1 MLRFKTYFKRLEE
14 RVLFSTNL
22 TPAEWDK
29 RPERFEKLRT
39 AMKDKIKI
47 IHFKSKTNQEEIIV
61 KDTADN
67 KKVIK
72 DFEKII
78 LNMIGPAR
86 TKALKEL
93 PTIELDTSLGKVPI
107 TSIAKSLHFGGEP
120 TGGGMSGATAKGE
133 SLQCVMLDA
142 LLIHGTNKKYDF
154 FTQSD
159 ILETSFNNV
168 KVDKKFKDIMQAV
181 SLAPQWHRSGYM
193 IGKKLIKEGY
203 VTRDHEL
210 FRGKGKMSEIYKLKK
225 NAYTAEGKPS
235 LSNDK
240 WNPGDI
246 YAIKKSVDVKKVLQ
260 DHSVAALN
268 ISLSEAF
275 RKRDI
280 VPISLKIAPDFK
292 DEGSIKLTVYNLD
305 RLPEKQRKFD
315 RLTLAK
321 KKFWGS
327 KSATLFIDGQQLDFR
342 SFSDFVAV
350 NMEILGGKARGGKV
364 GYNQQ
369 RYAAKEF
376 LNAKNLPDNQKI
388 VIQSRKI
395 HTELSTG
402 RTGADTEKFW
412 SMVQETDTNIK
423 EEDFYD
429 YPKTRK
435 AADVHSK
442 LAATYVCH
450 AIMKANMKNK
460 NEFAT
465 NVFNIASS
473 QTEDSSVYVKA
484 FV

>member
-1 MLRFKTYFKRLEE
+1 MLRFKSYIRYLEE
-14 RVLFSTNL
+14 AVLFSTNL

-29 RPERFEKLRT
+29 RPERFDNLRT

-47 IHFKSKTNQEEIIV
+47 VHFKSKINQEEMIV

-72 DFEKII
+72 DFEKVI
-78 LNMIGPAR
+78 LNTTGPAR
-86 TKALKEL
+86 NKALKEL
-93 PTIELDTSLGKVPI
+93 PTIELDTSVGKVPI
-107 TSIAKSLHFGGEP
+107 TSIAKSVHFGGQP

-142 LLIHGTNKKYDF
+142 LLKHGTNKKYDF
-154 FTQSD
+154 FTQQN

-168 KVDKKFKDIMQAV
+168 KVDKKFNDIMEAV
-181 SLAPQWHRSGYM
+181 TLAPQWHRSGYM
-193 IGKKLIKEGY
+193 IGKKLIKEEY
-203 VTRDHEL
+203 VTKEHEL
-210 FRGKGKMSEIYKLKK
+210 FRGKGKMNEIYKLKK
-225 NAYTAEGKPS
+225 NAYSAEGKPE
-235 LSNDK
+235 LRNDK

-246 YAIKKSVDVKKVLQ
+246 YAIKKNVDIKKVLQ

-292 DEGSIKLTVYNLD
+292 DETSIKLTVYNLD

-327 KSATLFIDGQQLDFR
+327 KSATLFIDGQQVDFR

-369 RYAAKEF
+369 QYAAKEF
-376 LNAKNLPDNQKI
+376 LNARNLPDNQKI
-388 VIQSRKI
+388 VIQARKI

-402 RTGADTEKFW
+402 RIGADTKKFW
-412 SMVQETDTNIK
+412 AMVQETDTNIK

-442 LAATYVCH
+442 LAVTYICH
-450 AIMKANMKNK
+450 AIMKANIRNR
-460 NEFAT
+460 NQFAT
-465 NVFNIASS
+465 NVFNIAGS

>member
-93 PTIELDTSLGKVPI
+93 PTTELDTSLGKVPI

>member
-1 MLRFKTYFKRLEE
+1 MLRFKTYVRYLEE
-14 RVLFSTNL
+14 AVLFSVNL

-29 RPERFEKLRT
+29 RPERFDKLRT

-47 IHFKSKTNQEEIIV
+47 IHFISKTNQREMIV
-61 KDTADN
+61 KDTTDN
-67 KKVIK
+67 KKIIK
-72 DFEKII
+72 DFEKVI
-78 LNMIGPAR
+78 LNTRGPAR
-86 TKALKEL
+86 NKALKEL
-93 PTIELDTSLGKVPI
+93 PTIDLDTSVGKVPI

-142 LLIHGTNKKYDF
+142 LLKHGTNKKYDF
-154 FTQSD
+154 FTQQN

-168 KVDKKFKDIMQAV
+168 KVDKKFKDIMEAV
-181 SLAPQWHRSGYM
+181 TRAPQWHRSGFM

-203 VTRDHEL
+203 VTKDHEL
-210 FRGKGKMSEIYKLKK
+210 FRGKDKMNEIYKLKK
-225 NAYTAEGKPS
+225 NAYSAEGKPE
-235 LSNDK
+235 LRNDK

-246 YAIKKSVDVKKVLQ
+246 YAIRKSVDIKKTLQ
-260 DHSVAALN
+260 DHSIAALN

-280 VPISLKIAPDFK
+280 VPISLKIAPEFK

-305 RLPEKQRKFD
+305 RIPEKQRKFN

-321 KKFWGS
+321 RKFWGS

-369 RYAAKEF
+369 LYAAKEF
-376 LNAKNLPDNQKI
+376 LRAKNLPDNGKI
-388 VIQSRKI
+388 VIQARKI
-395 HTELSTG
+395 HTELSSG
-402 RTGADTEKFW
+402 KIGADTKKFW

-423 EEDFYD
+423 EEDFYA
-429 YPKTRK
+429 YPKARK

-450 AIMKANMKNK
+450 AMMKANNK
-460 NEFAT
+460 QRDQFAT

-473 QTEDSSVYVKA
+473 QTADSSVYVKA

>member
-1 MLRFKTYFKRLEE
+1 
-14 RVLFSTNL
+14 
-22 TPAEWDK
+22 
-29 RPERFEKLRT
+29 
-39 AMKDKIKI
+39 MK
-47 IHFKSKTNQEEIIV
+47 
-61 KDTADN
+61 
-67 KKVIK
+67 
-72 DFEKII
+72 
-78 LNMIGPAR
+78 
-86 TKALKEL
+86 
-93 PTIELDTSLGKVPI
+93 
-107 TSIAKSLHFGGEP
+107 
-120 TGGGMSGATAKGE
+120 
-133 SLQCVMLDA
+133 
-142 LLIHGTNKKYDF
+142 
-154 FTQSD
+154 
-159 ILETSFNNV
+159 
-168 KVDKKFKDIMQAV
+168 
-181 SLAPQWHRSGYM
+181 
-193 IGKKLIKEGY
+193 
-203 VTRDHEL
+203 
-210 FRGKGKMSEIYKLKK
+210 EIYELKK
-225 NAYTAEGKPS
+225 NAYAAEGKPG

-246 YAIKKSVDVKKVLQ
+246 YAIKKTVDVKKVLQ

-305 RLPEKQRKFD
+305 RLPEKQRKFN

-364 GYNQQ
+364 GYKQQ
-369 RYAAKEF
+369 LYAAKEF

-402 RTGADTEKFW
+402 KIGADTEKFW
-412 SMVQETDTNIK
+412 SMVQETDTNITEK
-423 EEDFYD
+423 DFYD

-442 LAATYVCH
+442 LAATYICH
-450 AIMKANMKNK
+450 AIMKANGRNR
-460 NEFAT
+460 NQFAT

-473 QTEDSSVYVKA
+473 QTADSSVYVKA

>member
-1 MLRFKTYFKRLEE
+1 M
-14 RVLFSTNL
+14 LFSTNL

-47 IHFKSKTNQEEIIV
+47 IHFKSKTNQEEMIV

-376 LNAKNLPDNQKI
+376 LNTKNLPDNQKI

>member
-93 PTIELDTSLGKVPI
+93 PTTELDTSLGKVPI

-376 LNAKNLPDNQKI
+376 LNTKNLPDNQKI

>member
-1 MLRFKTYFKRLEE
+1 MLRFKTYFKLLEE
-14 RVLFSTNL
+14 AVLFSTNL

-29 RPERFEKLRT
+29 RPERFEKLRI
-39 AMKDKIKI
+39 AMKDKIKV
-47 IHFKSKTNQEEIIV
+47 IHFKSKTNQEEMIV

-72 DFEKII
+72 DFENVI
-78 LNMIGPAR
+78 LNTTGPAR

-120 TGGGMSGATAKGE
+120 AGGGMSGATAKGE

-142 LLIHGTNKKYDF
+142 LLKHGTAKKYDF
-154 FTQSD
+154 FTQQN

-181 SLAPQWHRSGYM
+181 LLAPQWHRSGYM

-203 VTRDHEL
+203 VTKDHEL
-210 FRGKGKMSEIYKLKK
+210 FRGKGKMTEIYNLKK
-225 NAYTAEGKPS
+225 NAYAAEGKPG

-246 YAIKKSVDVKKVLQ
+246 YAVKKTVDVKKVLQ

-292 DEGSIKLTVYNLD
+292 DEGSIKLTVYNLGN
-305 RLPEKQRKFD
+305 LPEKQRKFD

-364 GYNQQ
+364 GYKQQ
-369 RYAAKEF
+369 LYAAKEF
-376 LNAKNLPDNQKI
+376 LKAKNLPDNQKI

-402 RTGADTEKFW
+402 RIGADTEKFW

-423 EEDFYD
+423 ENDFYD

-460 NEFAT
+460 NQFAT

-473 QTEDSSVYVKA
+473 QTADSSVYVKA

>member
-1 MLRFKTYFKRLEE
+1 MLRFKTYFKLLEE
-14 RVLFSTNL
+14 AVLFSKNL
-22 TPAEWDK
+22 TPAEWEK

-39 AMKDKIKI
+39 AMKDKIKV
-47 IHFKSKTNQEEIIV
+47 IHFKSKTNQEEMIV

-72 DFEKII
+72 DFENVI
-78 LNMIGPAR
+78 LNTTGSAR
-86 TKALKEL
+86 TKAMKEL

-142 LLIHGTNKKYDF
+142 LIKHGTAKDYDF
-154 FTQSD
+154 FTQQN

-181 SLAPQWHRSGYM
+181 LLAPQWHRSGYM

-203 VTRDHEL
+203 VTKDHEL
-210 FRGKGKMSEIYKLKK
+210 FRGKGKMTEIYKLKK
-225 NAYTAEGKPS
+225 NAYAAEGKPG

-246 YAIKKSVDVKKVLQ
+246 YAIKKTVDVKKVLQ

-268 ISLSEAF
+268 VSLSEAF

-364 GYNQQ
+364 GYKQQ
-369 RYAAKEF
+369 LYAAKEF
-376 LNAKNLPDNQKI
+376 LNAKNLPENQKI

-402 RTGADTEKFW
+402 KIGADTEKFW
-412 SMVQETDTNIK
+412 SMVQETDTNITEK
-423 EEDFYD
+423 DFYD
-429 YPKTRK
+429 YPRTRK

-460 NEFAT
+460 NQFAT

-473 QTEDSSVYVKA
+473 QTADSSVYVKA

>member
-1 MLRFKTYFKRLEE
+1 M
-14 RVLFSTNL
+14 LFSTNL
-22 TPAEWDK
+22 TAAEWDK
-29 RPERFEKLRT
+29 RPERFNDLRI

-47 IHFKSKTNQEEIIV
+47 IHFKSKINQEEMIV

-72 DFEKII
+72 DFEKVI
-78 LNMIGPAR
+78 LNTAGPAR
-86 TKALKEL
+86 NKALKEL
-93 PTIELDTSLGKVPI
+93 PTIELDTSVGKVPI
-107 TSIAKSLHFGGEP
+107 TSIAKSVHFGGQP

-142 LLIHGTNKKYDF
+142 LLKHGTNKKYEF
-154 FTQSD
+154 FTQQN
-159 ILETSFNNV
+159 ILETSFKNV
-168 KVDKKFKDIMQAV
+168 KVDKKFNDVMEAV
-181 SLAPQWHRSGYM
+181 TLAPQWHRSGYM

-203 VTRDHEL
+203 VTKDHEL
-210 FRGKGKMSEIYKLKK
+210 FRGKGKMTEIYKLKK
-225 NAYTAEGKPS
+225 NAYSAEGKPD

-260 DHSVAALN
+260 DHSVASLN

-275 RKRDI
+275 RKKDI

-292 DEGSIKLTVYNLD
+292 DESSIKLTVYNLD

-327 KSATLFIDGQQLDFR
+327 KSATLYIDAVELDFR

-364 GYNQQ
+364 GYKQQ
-369 RYAAKEF
+369 LFAAKEF
-376 LNAKNLPDNQKI
+376 LNAKNLPENQKI

-402 RTGADTEKFW
+402 KIGADTKKFW

-442 LAATYVCH
+442 LAATYMCH
-450 AIMKANMKNK
+450 AIIKANTKNR
-460 NEFAT
+460 NQFAT
-465 NVFNIASS
+465 NVFNIAGS
-473 QTEDSSVYVKA
+473 QTEDSSVYIKA
-484 FV
+484 YV

>member
-1 MLRFKTYFKRLEE
+1 
-14 RVLFSTNL
+14 
-22 TPAEWDK
+22 
-29 RPERFEKLRT
+29 
-39 AMKDKIKI
+39 
-47 IHFKSKTNQEEIIV
+47 
-61 KDTADN
+61 
-67 KKVIK
+67 
-72 DFEKII
+72 
-78 LNMIGPAR
+78 MIGPAR

-93 PTIELDTSLGKVPI
+93 PTTELDTSLGKVPI

>member
-1 MLRFKTYFKRLEE
+1 M
-14 RVLFSTNL
+14 LFSTNL

-39 AMKDKIKI
+39 AMKDKIKV
-47 IHFKSKTNQEEIIV
+47 IHFKSKTNQEEMIV

-72 DFEKII
+72 DFENVI
-78 LNMIGPAR
+78 LNTTGPAR
-86 TKALKEL
+86 TKAMKEL

-142 LLIHGTNKKYDF
+142 LLKHGTNKKYDF
-154 FTQSD
+154 FTQQN
-159 ILETSFNNV
+159 ILEDSFNNV

-181 SLAPQWHRSGYM
+181 LLAPQWHRSGYM

-203 VTRDHEL
+203 VTKDHEL
-210 FRGKGKMSEIYKLKK
+210 FRGKGKMTEIYKLKK
-225 NAYTAEGKPS
+225 NAYAAEGKPG

-246 YAIKKSVDVKKVLQ
+246 YAIKKTVDVKKVLQ

-305 RLPEKQRKFD
+305 RLPEKQRKFN

-364 GYNQQ
+364 GYKQQ
-369 RYAAKEF
+369 LYAAKEF

-402 RTGADTEKFW
+402 KIGADTEKFW
-412 SMVQETDTNIK
+412 SMVQETDTNITEK
-423 EEDFYD
+423 DFYD

-450 AIMKANMKNK
+450 AIMKANPKNK
-460 NEFAT
+460 NQFAT

-473 QTEDSSVYVKA
+473 QTADSSVYVKA